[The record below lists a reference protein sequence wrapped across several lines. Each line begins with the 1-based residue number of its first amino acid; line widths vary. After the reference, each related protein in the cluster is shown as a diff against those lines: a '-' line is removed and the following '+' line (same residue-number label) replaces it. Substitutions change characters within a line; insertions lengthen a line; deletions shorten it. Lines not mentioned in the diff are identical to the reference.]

1 MFCNFRVLVCKK
13 SVSPLRKPKLERL
26 KYYYEN
32 DNKRLGEHA
41 RDKYQNLSEEE
52 KNKKRE
58 YGRNRYHNMSKEKQK
73 LKEYQQNYFEAK
85 KSQSNNQ

>member
-1 MFCNFRVLVCKK
+1 MQEINTKIYLKK
-13 SVSPLRKPKLERL
+13 RKI
-26 KYYYEN
+26 
-32 DNKRLGEHA
+32 
-41 RDKYQNLSEEE
+41 
-52 KNKKRE
+52 KRE

>member
-1 MFCNFRVLVCKK
+1 MG
-13 SVSPLRKPKLERL
+13 PLRKPKPERA
-26 KYYYEN
+26 KHYYEN

-58 YGRNRYHNMSKEKQK
+58 YGRNRYHNMSKEKQ